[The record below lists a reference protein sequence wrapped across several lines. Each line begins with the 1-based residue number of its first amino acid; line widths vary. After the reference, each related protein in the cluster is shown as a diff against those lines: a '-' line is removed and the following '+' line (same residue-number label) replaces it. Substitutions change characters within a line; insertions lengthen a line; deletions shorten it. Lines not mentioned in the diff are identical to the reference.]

1 MYGFGERR
9 ESALR
14 RHAPVPRFWVG
25 KLRRAWCLR
34 PVHGGWALQPRL
46 AYLKSPP
53 AEAFSLSIIPRAR
66 AGFTW
71 CYAETGTGWCYS
83 GGGDGESEGGD
94 TASLA
99 ADTFSPFALPLPLS
113 RAVVAAASHG
123 SRALF
128 VRTENGLH
136 T

>member
-1 MYGFGERR
+1 M
-9 ESALR
+9 
-14 RHAPVPRFWVG
+14 VP
-25 KLRRAWCLR
+25 ASC
-34 PVHGGWALQPRL
+34 GGWALQPRL
-46 AYLKSPP
+46 AAVEVAPGGGF
-53 AEAFSLSIIPRAR
+53 FSLDHSPSSRR
-66 AGFTW
+66 EYLVLCGD
-71 CYAETGTGWCYS
+71 GDGVGWCYS